1 MDLAD
6 WRTRIND
13 LDKQILNLLNQRAE
27 AALQIGNL
35 KRRQG
40 TPSYVPER
48 EAEILRQLSA
58 QNRGPLTADNLA
70 AIWREVL
77 SACRALEGPLTVAYL
92 GPQAT
97 FTHQA
102 ALGRFGAT
110 VDFRPARTIVDI
122 FDEVERGRAAF
133 GVVPVEN
140 STEGAVNV
148 TLDRLIDSEAT
159 IYGEIYLEIA
169 QQLLSRAGDLGEV
182 KRVLSHPQGLA
193 QCRGWLAANLP
204 EVPTEETTST
214 AAAVEVAAGDPTV
227 AAIAAELAGTLYG
240 VPILR
245 ARIEDNRH
253 NATRFLVIGAPA
265 PAAGGGRPAMGPS
278 GRDKTSILFA
288 MKNEPG
294 SLYRILEP
302 FVRAGLNLSKIESRP
317 AKSRAWEYVI
327 FVDFE
332 GHRETPAVAVALREI
347 GERTLYLRVLGSYPA
362 A

>member
-6 WRTRIND
+6 WRTRINE
-13 LDKQILNLLNQRAE
+13 LDNQILNLLNQRAE

-48 EAEILRQLSA
+48 EAEIVRLLSA
-58 QNRGPLTADNLA
+58 GNRGPLTADNVA
-70 AIWREVL
+70 AIWREIV
-77 SACRALEGPLTVAYL
+77 SACRALEGPVTVAYL
-92 GPQAT
+92 GPKAT

-102 ALGRFGAT
+102 ALGRFGAAA
-110 VDFRPARTIVDI
+110 DFQPARTIVDI
-122 FDEVERGRAAF
+122 FDEVERGRAAY

-148 TLDRLIDSEAT
+148 TLDRLIDSETT
-159 IYGEIYLEIA
+159 ICGEIYLEIA
-169 QQLLSRAGDLGEV
+169 QQLLSRASDLGEI

-193 QCRGWLAANLP
+193 QCRNWLAANLP
-204 EVPTEETTST
+204 EIATEETSST

-245 ARIEDNRH
+245 ERIEDNRH
-253 NATRFLVIGAPA
+253 NATRFLVIESVTRNQSKA
-265 PAAGGGRPAMGPS
+265 RPS

-302 FVRAGLNLSKIESRP
+302 FVRAGLNLTKIESRP
-317 AKSRAWEYVI
+317 AKIRAWEYVM

-332 GHRETPAVAVALREI
+332 GHRETPAVAAALREI
-347 GERTLYLRVLGSYPA
+347 GERTLHLRVLGSYPA

>member
-6 WRTRIND
+6 WRSRIND
-13 LDKQILNLLNQRAE
+13 LDNQILNLLNQRAE
-27 AALQIGNL
+27 AALQIGHL

-48 EAEILRQLSA
+48 EAEILRSLSA

-70 AIWREVL
+70 AIWREIL
-77 SACRALEGPLTVAYL
+77 SASRALEGPLTVAYF

-102 ALGRFGAT
+102 AITHFGAA
-110 VDFRPARTIVDI
+110 VDFRPVRTIVDV

-140 STEGAVNV
+140 TTEGAVNV
-148 TLDRLIDSEAT
+148 TLDRLTDSEAT
-159 IYGEIYLEIA
+159 ICGELYLEIA
-169 QQLLSRAGDLGEV
+169 QYLLSRASDLSEV

-204 EVPTEETTST
+204 GGPTEETSST
-214 AAAVEVAAGDPTV
+214 AAAAEMAASDPSV
-227 AAIAAELAGTLYG
+227 AAIASELAGTLYG
-240 VPILR
+240 VPALR
-245 ARIEDNRH
+245 PHIEDNRH
-253 NATRFLVIGAPA
+253 NATRFLVIGRQAS
-265 PAAGGGRPAMGPS
+265 GPS
-278 GRDKTSILFA
+278 GHDKTSLLFA

-332 GHRETPAVAVALREI
+332 GHRETPAVAAALREI